1 VRKHQRYSADE
12 QAPGFD
18 LNGVRADRRRT
29 CDDAQTD
36 RGYNIGVRI
45 IDDFLAK
52 SEADK
57 CITFEGTVQTIAGSA
72 FRMFLGVT
80 ATVEKW
86 NEDKTECSL
95 LLEDNP
101 MVDHVEIPEKNAKLV
116 YCNMLC
122 GVLRGA
128 LLQVSLRVQA
138 SIERDVLKGDD
149 VTEIRLRLL
158 EQIPEEY
165 PFKDDE

>member
-1 VRKHQRYSADE
+1 M
-12 QAPGFD
+12 
-18 LNGVRADRRRT
+18 
-29 CDDAQTD
+29 
-36 RGYNIGVRI
+36 RI

-57 CITFEGTVQTIAGSA
+57 CSNFEGTVRTIAESA

-86 NEDKTECSL
+86 NEDRTECSL

-101 MVDHVEIPEKNAKLV
+101 MIDHVEIPEKNAKLV

-138 SIERDVLKGDD
+138 SI
-149 VTEIRLRLL
+149 
-158 EQIPEEY
+158 
-165 PFKDDE
+165 

>member
-1 VRKHQRYSADE
+1 
-12 QAPGFD
+12 
-18 LNGVRADRRRT
+18 
-29 CDDAQTD
+29 
-36 RGYNIGVRI
+36 VRI

-57 CITFEGTVQTIAGSA
+57 CSSFEGTVETIASSA
-72 FRMFLGVT
+72 FRMFLGVS
-80 ATVEKW
+80 ATVGKW

-95 LLEDNP
+95 CLEDNP
-101 MVDHVEIPEKNAKLV
+101 MIDHVEIPEKYANLV

-138 SIERDVLKGDD
+138 TIERDVLKGDE

-158 EQIPEEY
+158 ERIPEEY